1 MKDLIENKYLRRQL
15 NHLYIQAVQTKRNL
29 INKNHHI
36 GDQCMA
42 QIMDIIDSHLDMV
55 DEYER
60 IQSVNEEITGWS
72 TSERE
77 EQSV

>member
-1 MKDLIENKYLRRQL
+1 MKDKIENQYLRCQL
-15 NHLYIQAVQTKRNL
+15 NHLYNQAVQTKRNL
-29 INKNHHI
+29 SNKNHHI

-42 QIMDIIDSHLDMV
+42 QIMDIIDFHLDMV

-60 IQSVNEEITGWS
+60 IQFVNEEITGWS
-72 TSERE
+72 TCERE